1 MPIPILMPS
10 LSPTMTEGNLVKW
23 SKNIGDNIKPGDII
37 AEIETD
43 KATMEIESIEE
54 GKLEKIIFKEG
65 TEGISVNSLIAVLS
79 LPEDSSKDID
89 NLIKKYVPTKETTE
103 EVKLKQDNLEDNT
116 SELINKEEIREI
128 VESKQEDHVLS
139 TESKEN
145 IIPKVISNDIGKDI
159 LAANEEN
166 KIFAS
171 PLARRMAHINKI
183 DLADVK
189 GSGPKGRIVKS
200 DIDKLTNNYS
210 EINSNIN
217 VNNKLFKPNKK
228 LKISSMR
235 KTIAK
240 KLSYSKSNVPH
251 FYLTVECSVEKL
263 MTVRNDINIE
273 ADPENKISINDFII
287 KALANALQEVPEAN
301 CSWQN
306 DHIIIYGNV
315 DIGVAVAVEEG
326 LYTPIIRNAENLG
339 LQEISS
345 LMKDYIIRAKSNKL
359 SPEEYEGG
367 NFTLSNLGMY
377 GIDSFSAIINP
388 PQSGIITTGA
398 IKKIPLVTDKI
409 LNTYVMKCQL
419 SGDHRVIDGVVG
431 AKLLQ
436 SFKSFVEN
444 PAKMLL

>member
-217 VNNKLFKPNKK
+217 VNNKLLKPNKK

-306 DHIIIYGNV
+306 DHIIVYGNV

>member
-1 MPIPILMPS
+1 M
-10 LSPTMTEGNLVKW
+10 NV
-23 SKNIGDNIKPGDII
+23 GDAV

-79 LPEDSSKDID
+79 LPKDSSKDID
-89 NLIKKYVPTKETTE
+89 NLIKKYVTTKETTE
-103 EVKLKQDNLEDNT
+103 EVKLKQDNIEDNT
-116 SELINKEEIREI
+116 SELINKEEISEI

-139 TESKEN
+139 TEPKEN
-145 IIPKVISNDIGKDI
+145 IFPKVISNDIGKDI
-159 LAANEEN
+159 PAANEEN

-183 DLADVK
+183 DLADVE

-210 EINSNIN
+210 KINSNIN
-217 VNNKLFKPNKK
+217 VNNKLLKPNKK

-235 KTIAK
+235 KAIAK

-263 MTVRNDINIE
+263 ITARNDINIE

>member
-183 DLADVK
+183 DLANVK

-217 VNNKLFKPNKK
+217 VNNKLLKPNKK

-235 KTIAK
+235 KAIAK

-306 DHIIIYGNV
+306 DHIIVYGNV

>member
-217 VNNKLFKPNKK
+217 VNNKLLKPNKK

-235 KTIAK
+235 KAIAK

-306 DHIIIYGNV
+306 DHIIVYGNV

>member
-1 MPIPILMPS
+1 
-10 LSPTMTEGNLVKW
+10 
-23 SKNIGDNIKPGDII
+23 
-37 AEIETD
+37 
-43 KATMEIESIEE
+43 
-54 GKLEKIIFKEG
+54 
-65 TEGISVNSLIAVLS
+65 
-79 LPEDSSKDID
+79 
-89 NLIKKYVPTKETTE
+89 
-103 EVKLKQDNLEDNT
+103 
-116 SELINKEEIREI
+116 
-128 VESKQEDHVLS
+128 
-139 TESKEN
+139 
-145 IIPKVISNDIGKDI
+145 
-159 LAANEEN
+159 
-166 KIFAS
+166 
-171 PLARRMAHINKI
+171 
-183 DLADVK
+183 
-189 GSGPKGRIVKS
+189 
-200 DIDKLTNNYS
+200 
-210 EINSNIN
+210 
-217 VNNKLFKPNKK
+217 
-228 LKISSMR
+228 MR
-235 KTIAK
+235 KAIAK

-301 CSWQN
+301 CSRQN

>member
-1 MPIPILMPS
+1 MPR
-10 LSPTMTEGNLVKW
+10 LSDTMEEGTLAKW
-23 SKNIGDNIKPGDII
+23 FKKVGDSVNEGDIL

-217 VNNKLFKPNKK
+217 VNNKLLKPNKK